1 MLIKNI
7 DDSRESPSLE
17 VIDLLIN
24 HGAAVDYS
32 DPYLPSFPKTRRYN
46 FDLQSIDLNEDKI
59 QSFDLVVIATD
70 HDKFDYDLVKENA
83 KIIVDSRGRYT
94 KENNIFPA

>member
-1 MLIKNI
+1 MLVNY
-7 DDSRESPSLE
+7 
-17 VIDLLIN
+17 
-24 HGAAVDYS
+24 GALVDYS
-32 DPYLPSFPKTRRYN
+32 DPYLPSFPRTRRYN
-46 FDLQSIDLNEDKI
+46 FNLQSIDLKKDII

-94 KENNIFPA
+94 KKNNISSLHEN